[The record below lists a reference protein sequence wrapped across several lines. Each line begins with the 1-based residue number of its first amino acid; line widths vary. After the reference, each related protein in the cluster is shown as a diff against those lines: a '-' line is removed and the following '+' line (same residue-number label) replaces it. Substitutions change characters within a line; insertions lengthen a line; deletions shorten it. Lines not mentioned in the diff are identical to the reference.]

1 MTWSRERWA
10 RIEEVF
16 HRVAEA
22 GADRRTAVLD
32 AACADDPD
40 LRREVARLLDADQPA
55 DNGVLDAGIGVALH
69 GHDPLIGRRVG
80 AFELVER
87 IAEGGMGTVYR
98 AERRGGDF
106 RQEAAVKVLRL
117 GLSTPAMRERF
128 VRERQALARLVHPNV
143 ARLYDGGGTDDGLPY
158 IAMELV
164 SGVPI
169 DGHCDQRRA
178 SVRSRLELFVAVC
191 RAVDHAHRNLIL
203 HLDLKPSNV
212 LVDESGAPKLVDFGV
227 AALLQDVAAGA
238 DAAVAV
244 TRNRPLTPE
253 YASPELLRGE
263 PVGVAADVWSLG
275 AMLYELLTGARA
287 FRPTSSDLET
297 ARVVCETEVV
307 RPSASFGGGD
317 DAVARAAARSATP
330 GELTRTF
337 RGDLDRIV
345 QKAMRK
351 DVAQRYASCAALADD
366 VERYLGGFPIL
377 ARDPSLGYRAWKF
390 AGRNR
395 LGVAAALSVLV
406 ALVGGLAATL
416 QMATVA
422 RDERD
427 AAALAR
433 QEAERERDR
442 ATEASARAAAETA
455 HARIEATSNHEVAEF
470 LGDTFLSSQFLVDAT
485 QRDAAVATIR
495 RRAEQ
500 VRRQRAD
507 DPHLCANLLH
517 ALGRSLV
524 RVGAFAEAES
534 LLKEGAAI
542 RREHFGPDSLE
553 NALSLGALGRLWYLT
568 GRLDEAA
575 TALREAYELHRG
587 RPHDV
592 HTDLALAANDLAAV
606 ERALGNVA
614 RARDLH
620 REALALRRESGEP
633 VLVAES
639 LNNLANA
646 EADPAVARQM
656 LEEALVLREKVLG
669 SDDPLTI
676 QSRTNLAAARM
687 QQGGFA
693 EAQPLLALAITKGRA
708 LGTLGAEGLA
718 VALRLA
724 AMCELQV
731 GDPVVAE
738 TQIEESLALDRQRLG
753 EGSVRLATPLEIR
766 ARIREG
772 RGRWRDAAHDWS
784 EVLRFRTTMLPKRHR
799 SLPMTRCSLGTALV
813 RAGDV
818 DAGLAEI
825 RAANDAIT
833 ESDASVGD
841 RLDAA
846 LHLALAEEAAG
857 NVETAERLLRDAA
870 RRCDETAEANGRR
883 EAFANHLRT
892 FLERHPSSG
901 TGR

>member
-1 MTWSRERWA
+1 MTWTRERWA

-22 GADRRTAVLD
+22 GADRRPAELA
-32 AACADDPD
+32 AACAGDPE
-40 LRREVARLLDADQPA
+40 LRREVARLLDADEPA
-55 DNGVLDAGIGVALH
+55 ADGVLDTGIGVALH

-98 AERRGGDF
+98 AERRGADF

-128 VRERQALARLVHPNV
+128 VRERQVLARLVHPNV
-143 ARLYDGGGTDDGLPY
+143 ARLHDGGVADDGLPY

-164 SGVPI
+164 SGLPI
-169 DGHCDQRRA
+169 DRYCDQLRTT
-178 SVRSRLELFVAVC
+178 VRGRLELFVAVC

-212 LVDESGAPKLVDFGV
+212 LVDENGAPKLVDFGV

-275 AMLYELLTGARA
+275 AVLYELLTGSRA
-287 FRPTSSDLET
+287 FRPTGSDIET
-297 ARVVCETEVV
+297 ARAVCETDAA
-307 RPSASFGGGD
+307 RPSAAFGDGK

-330 GELTRTF
+330 GELVRAL

-351 DVAQRYASCAALADD
+351 EISRRYASCAALADD
-366 VERYLGGFPIL
+366 VERYLGGFPVL
-377 ARDPSLGYRAWKF
+377 ARDPSLGYRASKF
-390 AGRNR
+390 IGRNR
-395 LGVAAALSVLV
+395 LGVAAAFTVLV

-416 QMATVA
+416 RMAAVA

-433 QEAERERDR
+433 REAESARDR
-442 ATEASARAAAETA
+442 ATAASVRAAAETA
-455 HARIEATSNHEVAEF
+455 HARIEAASSQEVAEF
-470 LGDTFLSSQFLVDAT
+470 LGDTFLSSQFLVDPAE
-485 QRDAAVATIR
+485 RDAAVAMIR

-500 VRRQRAD
+500 VRQRAL
-507 DPHLCANLLH
+507 DPHLGANLLH

-524 RVGAFAEAES
+524 RVGAFSEAEN
-534 LLKEGAAI
+534 LLKEAAAI
-542 RREHFGPDSLE
+542 RREHFGPGSLE
-553 NALSLGALGRLWYLT
+553 NALSLGALGRMWFTT

-575 TALREAYELHRG
+575 TALREAYALHRD

-606 ERALGNVA
+606 ERALGNVV

-646 EADPAVARQM
+646 ESDPAVVRQL
-656 LEEALVLREKVLG
+656 LEEALALRENVLG
-669 SDDPLTI
+669 PDDPLTI

-687 QQGGFA
+687 QQGGYA
-693 EAQPLLALAITKGRA
+693 EARPLLTLAIAKGRS
-708 LGTLGAEGLA
+708 LGALGAEGLG

-724 AMCELQV
+724 AVCDLQL
-731 GDPVVAE
+731 GDAAAAE
-738 TQIEESLALDRQRLG
+738 AQIEESLALDRQRLG
-753 EGSVRLATPLEIR
+753 EDNVRLATPLEIR

-772 RGRWRDAAHDWS
+772 RGRWGEAALDWRD
-784 EVLRFRTTMLPKRHR
+784 VLRFRTTMLPRQHR
-799 SLPMTRCSLGTALV
+799 SLPLTRCSLGTALV

-818 DAGLAEI
+818 DAGLAEV
-825 RAANDAIT
+825 RAANEAIT
-833 ESDASVGD
+833 DSDASVGD
-841 RLDAA
+841 RLDAS

-870 RRCDETAEANGRR
+870 RRCDETPEAKGRR

-892 FLERHPSSG
+892 FLARHPSSG